1 MQPPAKVSRCV
12 VQAKR
17 IRCLDDVVMISKEE
31 REGLAAGSRKQELVG
46 GEFDL
51 EQNFII
57 AAAESLGCMV
67 ELLEHCDVTCQ
78 AEVWSMFTA
87 ILKKSVR
94 NLQTSTEVGLIEQVL
109 LKMSSVD
116 DMIADLLVDMFGV
129 LASYSITV
137 KELKLLFSMLR
148 GDRGLWPRHAVKL
161 LSVLNQMPQRHGP
174 DTFFNFP
181 GRSAAAIA
189 LPPIAKWPYQN
200 GFTLNTWFRMDPLNN
215 INVDKD
221 KPYLYCFRTS
231 KGIGYSAHF
240 VGNCLIVT
248 SLKSKG
254 KGFQHCVKYDF
265 QPRKWY
271 MISIVHIYNR
281 WRNSEIRCYV
291 NGQLVSYGDMAWH
304 VNTNDSYDKCFLG
317 SSETADAN
325 RVFCGQLG
333 AIYVFSEALNPAQ
346 IFAIHQLGAGYKSTF
361 KFKSESDIHLAEHH
375 KQVLYDGKL
384 ASSISFTYNAKA
396 TDAQLCLESSPK
408 ENASIFVHSPHALML
423 QDVKAIVT
431 HSIHSAIHSIGGIQV
446 LFPLFSQLDYHQ
458 PNDQYNYQHHETQLE
473 TTVCATLLVFLV
485 DLLKSSVAMQEQML
499 GGKGFLVIGFLLEK
513 SLCLQCSRVHITR
526 AVLEQF
532 LSFAKYLD
540 GLTHG
545 APLLKQLCDH
555 ILFNAAI
562 WIHTPAKVQLSLYT
576 YLSAEFIG
584 KATIYTTIRRIGTVL
599 QLMHSLKYYYWA
611 CNPEASSAITPKG
624 LDGPRPTQQ
633 EIISLRAF
641 MLLFLKQ
648 LILKRFWFL
657 IRSV

>member
-1 MQPPAKVSRCV
+1 M
-12 VQAKR
+12 
-17 IRCLDDVVMISKEE
+17 L
-31 REGLAAGSRKQELVG
+31 
-46 GEFDL
+46 
-51 EQNFII
+51 
-57 AAAESLGCMV
+57 
-67 ELLEHCDVTCQ
+67 
-78 AEVWSMFTA
+78 
-87 ILKKSVR
+87 
-94 NLQTSTEVGLIEQVL
+94 
-109 LKMSSVD
+109 
-116 DMIADLLVDMFGV
+116 GV

-148 GDRGLWPRHAVKL
+148 GEGGLWPRHAVKL
-161 LSVLNQMPQRHGP
+161 LSVLTQMAQRHGP

-215 INVDKD
+215 INMDKD

-265 QPRKWY
+265 QPRKGLWECVDSGGAVTDAMIELVVVYVEAWY

-346 IFAIHQLGAGYKSTF
+346 IFAIHQLGPGYKSTF
-361 KFKSESDIHLAEHH
+361 KFKSESDIHLADHH

-384 ASSISFTYNAKA
+384 ANSISFTFNAKA
-396 TDAQLCLESSPK
+396 TDAQLCLESSPR
-408 ENASIFVHSPHALML
+408 ENPSIFVHSPHALML

-446 LFPLFSQLDYHQ
+446 LFPLFAQLDFHQ
-458 PNDQYNYQHHETQLE
+458 HSESQVE
-473 TTVCATLLVFLV
+473 TTVCSTLLAFLFE
-485 DLLKSSVAMQEQML
+485 LLKSSVAMQEQML
-499 GGKGFLVIGFLLEK
+499 GGKGFLVIGYLLEK
-513 SLCLQCSRVHITR
+513 ASRMHITR
-526 AVLEQF
+526 AVVEQF
-532 LSFAKYLD
+532 LAFAKYLN

-545 APLLKQLCDH
+545 VPLLKQLCDH

-562 WIHTPAKVQLSLYT
+562 WIHIPAK
-576 YLSAEFIG
+576 
-584 KATIYTTIRRIGTVL
+584 
-599 QLMHSLKYYYWA
+599 
-611 CNPEASSAITPKG
+611 
-624 LDGPRPTQQ
+624 
-633 EIISLRAF
+633 
-641 MLLFLKQ
+641 
-648 LILKRFWFL
+648 
-657 IRSV
+657 